1 MPVLLAGRLAMILQI
16 VAFTYYFLVTVIVIM
31 LAVIYLDLSVYAAL
45 PLIMLSSPFI
55 AIYMV
60 HRCCD

>member
-1 MPVLLAGRLAMILQI
+1 MILQI